1 MDQEQ
6 KNQRN
11 KKIAE
16 LYLNGTKIKD
26 IAAQLRIH
34 KNTVMKALNSEGLWE
49 SKSSKKIRELI
60 DQGLSTIEI
69 AEKLHY
75 DEKTVQTY
83 SPYTK
88 GCYDKEHKSRNAISC
103 QEYRE
108 RKSHAVNTTN
118 HRDGDIVVSHE
129 ECSEDRVRI
138 KCGEGPQTF
147 LPVAL
152 KLHIKIKTGVL
163 SDKEKQILRKYGKM
177 KNEISRD
184 VVIPADMTLNAL
196 HFMIQALFGWRDKF
210 PHHFSFP
217 NSVFNKITKGKLT
230 EWGRLCG
237 VYFRFPVTKDVY
249 WNNDYDGTKTFKAW
263 LRGKYSEPYF
273 YGALGDYYHECQN
286 GIILLKNQLVKSGA
300 LSRMQAW
307 DLDEI
312 TIKDFLSHMKMEHDM
327 NYLLERLSVKD
338 YLYLPNGCSDWFAEP
353 IDEFLEYLEDGA
365 RDEQVIWN
373 YCVQNL
379 KSNYPEF
386 HRRVAA
392 STIRMKP
399 QADELIYTY
408 GNWRVSITCDNS
420 YYIKEIP
427 IAIDQM
433 EFLRKIKYEPLTI
446 YDAYRTVQN
455 EYSNEVI
462 RQVCGKTG
470 RATPVCDKMD
480 GIDVFDDKG
489 GIHSYIQFLDDIHN
503 DKDRPEVI
511 EKKEYAKKC
520 GWSGRTKLSSRKL

>member
-1 MDQEQ
+1 MTQEQ
-6 KNQRN
+6 YNKIVSLYKDK
-11 KKIAE
+11 KKIRRIAE
-16 LYLNGTKIKD
+16 EMRMDRNVIRRVLI
-26 IAAQLRIH
+26 
-34 KNTVMKALNSEGLWE
+34 SEGLWTSE
-49 SKSSKKIRELI
+49 TCEKILKLYN
-60 DQGLSTIEI
+60 QGYKTEEI
-69 AEKLHY
+69 AEKLQY
-75 DEKTVQTY
+75 EIKTVQAY
-83 SPYTK
+83 LPYTK
-88 GCYDKEHKSRNAISC
+88 GTYDKEHRSRNAISC
-103 QEYRE
+103 QEYRA

-118 HRDGDIVVSHE
+118 HREGDIVVSHE
-129 ECSEDRVRI
+129 EQSKDRVNI

-147 LPVAL
+147 LPFAI

-217 NSVFNKITKGKLT
+217 NSVFNRITKGKLA

-249 WNNDYDGTKTFKAW
+249 WNNDYDGTKTFKSW
-263 LRGKYSEPYF
+263 LRGKYREPYF

-286 GIILLKNQLVKSGA
+286 GIIFLREQLLRSGVFT
-300 LSRMQAW
+300 RMKVW
-307 DLDEI
+307 NYDEI
-312 TIKDFLSHMKMEHDM
+312 TIKDFLSHVKVKHDM

-353 IDEFLEYLEDGA
+353 IDEFLNYLEGCA
-365 RDEQVIWN
+365 RDDQVIWN
-373 YCVQNL
+373 HCIQNL
-379 KSNYPEF
+379 KSNYPLF
-386 HRRVAA
+386 HSMVAG

-408 GNWRVSITCDNS
+408 GNWKVSIVCDNS
-420 YYIKEIP
+420 YYIEEIP
-427 IAIDQM
+427 IDIDQL
-433 EFLRKIKYEPLTI
+433 EFMRKIKYESLTM
-446 YDAYRTVQN
+446 YDAYWNLQD
-455 EYSNEVI
+455 EYSSEVI
-462 RQVCGKTG
+462 REVCGKAG
-470 RATPVCDKMD
+470 RKTPVCDTLD
-480 GIDVFDDKG
+480 GIDVFDDEG

-503 DKDRPEVI
+503 NKDAPEVI
-511 EKKEYAKKC
+511 AKKEYAKKC